1 MKYIYKNLKCKAKKT
16 LKDKIVEKLE
26 ILGLGE
32 EFLIMTPK
40 GQ

>member
-1 MKYIYKNLKCKAKKT
+1 MQSKKT

-32 EFLIMTPK
+32 EFLTMTPE

>member
-1 MKYIYKNLKCKAKKT
+1 MQSKKKKT

-32 EFLIMTPK
+32 EFLIMTPEA
-40 GQ
+40 Q

>member
-1 MKYIYKNLKCKAKKT
+1 MQSKKKKKKT

-32 EFLIMTPK
+32 EFLIMTPEA
-40 GQ
+40 Q